1 MAMMDS
7 LCRTTESVSS
17 LIELLECRSSSSPNR
32 VAYSFIGDDEP
43 RDLTYGELNVRA
55 RAVAGYLQQTTRP
68 GDRALLLF
76 PAGLDFVSA
85 FFGCVYAGV
94 LAVPAC
100 YPKPKRPIP
109 RLTAIAR
116 DASATVVLTNSKTL
130 ETTEVA
136 RNQPELRDLSW
147 LAVETISSEYQDR
160 WECPNVGRD
169 DLLFLQ
175 YTSGSTTNPKGVMV
189 SHDNLLHNLEVIRS
203 GFGMKFSANSGD
215 ETEKGLFW
223 LPAYHDMGL
232 IGGILTSL
240 YVGGQSVLMSP
251 TDFLR
256 RPMRW
261 LEAISEARAK
271 ISGAPNFAY
280 DLCVEKATEEDLARI
295 DLSCWELGFCGAEP
309 IRAETL
315 ERFYDT
321 FSKCGFASDALYPC
335 YGLAESTLLAA
346 GPKSPMSPV
355 YKRLLK
361 SALSNNQVVDAN
373 GAPRE
378 DVQRLVGCGSALL
391 DNQIMVVDPEH
402 LTCCAPD
409 RVGEIWIRGPSVA
422 RGYWNRP
429 EETALTFQA
438 KIADS
443 DEGPFMRT
451 GDLGFISDGNLYVTG
466 RIKDVIIIRGR
477 NLYPQD
483 IEYTASQSNEA
494 LIQGAA
500 AAFSYDVDGQERLAI
515 VQEVNRR
522 FRGQDLAD
530 VIGKI
535 RGVINEQHDV
545 DPNAIVLIR
554 QASLPMT
561 TSGKVQRSLCRE
573 QFQDG
578 GLRVLEEWVNSN
590 GRSHPVSRDAD
601 GRPVAGPSENSNGSN
616 GRRSNNGDNR
626 LDSAY
631 GAKSSVMAKLNR
643 NGNGSTQVY
652 SADEIDRL
660 SERVESWL
668 IDWLSGRAGV
678 AAENIHRDKPFAE
691 YGLDSLTAVE
701 LSHEIEQWLGVQVT
715 ATVAWNY
722 PTVAAMAGYLAREVA
737 DSSGDNGAAVAD
749 DHEPGSDFERVLAEI
764 EMMSEGEA
772 EKYLDKH
779 GSTGHGSTGNEEF
792 DD

>member
-1 MAMMDS
+1 M
-7 LCRTTESVSS
+7 
-17 LIELLECRSSSSPNR
+17 
-32 VAYSFIGDDEP
+32 
-43 RDLTYGELNVRA
+43 
-55 RAVAGYLQQTTRP
+55 
-68 GDRALLLF
+68 
-76 PAGLDFVSA
+76 
-85 FFGCVYAGV
+85 
-94 LAVPAC
+94 
-100 YPKPKRPIP
+100 
-109 RLTAIAR
+109 
-116 DASATVVLTNSKTL
+116 
-130 ETTEVA
+130 
-136 RNQPELRDLSW
+136 
-147 LAVETISSEYQDR
+147 
-160 WECPNVGRD
+160 
-169 DLLFLQ
+169 
-175 YTSGSTTNPKGVMV
+175 
-189 SHDNLLHNLEVIRS
+189 
-203 GFGMKFSANSGD
+203 
-215 ETEKGLFW
+215 
-223 LPAYHDMGL
+223 
-232 IGGILTSL
+232 
-240 YVGGQSVLMSP
+240 
-251 TDFLR
+251 
-256 RPMRW
+256 
-261 LEAISEARAK
+261 
-271 ISGAPNFAY
+271 
-280 DLCVEKATEEDLARI
+280 
-295 DLSCWELGFCGAEP
+295 
-309 IRAETL
+309 
-315 ERFYDT
+315 
-321 FSKCGFASDALYPC
+321 
-335 YGLAESTLLAA
+335 AA
-346 GPKSPMSPV
+346 GPKRPMSPV

-391 DNQIMVVDPEH
+391 DNQITVVDPEH

-438 KIADS
+438 KLADS

-522 FRGQDLAD
+522 FRGQDLAE
-530 VIGKI
+530 VIAKI
-535 RGVINEQHDV
+535 RGAINEQHDV

-554 QASLPMT
+554 QVSLPMT

-578 GLRVLEEWVNSN
+578 NLRVLEEWVNSN

-601 GRPVAGPSENSNGSN
+601 GHPVAEPSENSNGTSSSHRGNASN
-616 GRRSNNGDNR
+616 GRRSSNGDNR
-626 LDSAY
+626 LGSAH
-631 GAKSSVMAKLNR
+631 GTKLSVMARLNR
-643 NGNGSTQVY
+643 NGDGSTLVY

-701 LSHEIEQWLGVQVT
+701 LSHEIEQWLAVQVT

-779 GSTGHGSTGNEEF
+779 GSTGNEEF